1 MIDKILR
8 GWDVKGLTRYL
19 MGPGRSNEHT
29 MPAVVAAWQDD
40 PGALQPER
48 VGPGDFD
55 FDADSLNQL
64 LEHINAA
71 AEVAELPRR
80 QPQRGEPGYTKHG
93 YVWHCSLSLGAEDG
107 ELTFEQWSAIARD
120 VMESTGIAPADDPGG
135 CRWIAVHHGKSK
147 EGNDHI
153 HIAAVLVRQD
163 TWRRFHP
170 REDFSKVRKVMTEW
184 EGRLGLRA
192 TAINDGTAA
201 PAASRGEQEKARKRA
216 SEGRDGFARGEAG
229 AAARVQLRQ
238 VVTETAAVST
248 TADEFIAGLE
258 QQGVLVRLHRDG
270 TGRIDGYAVADPEDR
285 SHRAGRPIYFG
296 GRKLAPEL
304 SWRQLERRWTVV
316 DNAPAPSETETEASA
331 RPHEVV
337 EETAAT
343 VREAARAVQQGTE
356 PAGQVAERLQPLLSS
371 WARVAE
377 GAQQRGDLTRA
388 SWDYNR
394 AARTPRNAPPTVAG
408 EAAKALRDATREMS
422 LLGTMSGRGKQRA
435 AGLDLAL
442 AVTEL
447 LLELAAWH
455 EQSQRLH
462 HADAALA
469 AARSVTR
476 YGESSAAVTPDSRWT
491 GAPVPDHGRARD
503 RAGRRSASPTAPAAP
518 TRTPPTAA
526 PPHGPRRR

>member
-29 MPAVVAAWQDD
+29 MPTVIAAWQED
-40 PGALQPER
+40 PGSLQPER

-55 FDADSLNQL
+55 FDPGSLNQL
-64 LEHINAA
+64 LEEINAP

-80 QPQRGEPGYTKHG
+80 QPQQGEDGYTKHG

-107 ELTFEQWSAIARD
+107 DLTFDQWSVIARD
-120 VMESTGIAPADDPGG
+120 VMDSTGIAPTDDPGG

-163 TWRRFHP
+163 TGRRFHP
-170 REDFSKVRKVMTEW
+170 REDFSKVRKVMTKW
-184 EGRLGLRA
+184 EDRLGLRA

-216 SEGRDGFARGEAG
+216 AVDRDGFARGEAG
-229 AAARVQLRQ
+229 VAARVQLRQ

-285 SHRAGRPIYFG
+285 SRGAGLPIYFG

-304 SWRQLERRWTVV
+304 SWRKLERCWTVV
-316 DNAPAPSETETEASA
+316 DDAPAPSETGAFA
-331 RPHEVV
+331 RPYEVV
-337 EETAAT
+337 EKTAAT
-343 VREAARAVQQGTE
+343 VRDATRAVQQRTE
-356 PAGQVAERLQPLLSS
+356 PAEQVAERLQPLLSS

-455 EQSQRLH
+455 EQSERLH

-476 YGESSAAVTPDSRWT
+476 YGETSAAVTPDSRWT
-491 GAPVPDHGRARD
+491 GVPVPDHGRARD
-503 RAGRRSASPTAPAAP
+503 RAGRRSAAPTAPVTPA
-518 TRTPPTAA
+518 RTPPPAA
-526 PPHGPRRR
+526 PSHGPSRR